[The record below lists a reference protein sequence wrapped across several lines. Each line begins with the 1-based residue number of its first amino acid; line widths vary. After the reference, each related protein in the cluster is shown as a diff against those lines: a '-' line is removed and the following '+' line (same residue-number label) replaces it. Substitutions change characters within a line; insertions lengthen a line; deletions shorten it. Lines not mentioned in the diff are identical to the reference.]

1 MNVQCMHICGIHE
14 RTLKELSIIAQPAN
28 LIHVMYVQFVG
39 YCTQAS
45 LLDLREA
52 IYSEVII
59 GASRRSL
66 DLLECNN
73 QLTL

>member
-14 RTLKELSIIAQPAN
+14 RTLKELSITAQPAN
-28 LIHVMYVQFVG
+28 LIVMFVQFVG

-52 IYSEVII
+52 IITE
-59 GASRRSL
+59 GEAS
-66 DLLECNN
+66 
-73 QLTL
+73 